1 VHASGTAGLGAFLAI
16 VLINENGEESEGA
29 IDRGAALAS
38 TQEGR
43 TTTIARD
50 AGLNPERRHCGVC

>member
-1 VHASGTAGLGAFLAI
+1 VYAGGTAGLGAFLAT
-16 VLINENGEESEGA
+16 VLTNENGEDGEGG

-43 TTTIARD
+43 TTAIA
-50 AGLNPERRHCGVC
+50 

>member
-1 VHASGTAGLGAFLAI
+1 MPGGMAGFGAFVAI
-16 VLINENGEESEGA
+16 MLTNENGEESEGG

-43 TTTIARD
+43 TTAIARD
-50 AGLNPERRHCGVC
+50 ASLDPKRRHCGVC